1 MIQPTYT
8 LRTVPFRIMRPTL
21 KTLMASA
28 LMVFGQAETDQK
40 LATKIVL
47 LRDATNKLENPT
59 RHNMVTHLTAWYG
72 VSLEL
77 ADAIAATQPEL
88 SALLQAV
95 CKEADWIAPAWE
107 YMKGQMDTWASKGS

>member
-59 RHNMVTHLTAWYG
+59 RHDMQTRIAAWYG

-77 ADAIAATQPEL
+77 CEAIDSTLPEL
-88 SALLQAV
+88 AGLLRGV
-95 CKEADWIAPAWE
+95 VKEADWIAPAWE
-107 YMKGQMDTWASKGS
+107 YMNERMAEWQKS